1 MILSVVIPALN
12 EEDSIASIIE
22 RTLSAKQDIFEKT
35 KVTDLEVIVVSDGST
50 DRTVEIAQKYL
61 NEIKLIIFEKNRGYG
76 AAIKQGWAESRG
88 DLLAFLDADGTC
100 DPRFFVN
107 LCNLLDN
114 TNSDVVLGC
123 RLNKDSKMP
132 LIRRIG
138 NFMFATLLTYLSSAK
153 VKDTASGMRVV
164 KKSSL
169 NKLYPLP
176 DGLHFTP
183 AMSAKAL
190 MNENVII
197 HEENM
202 SYDEREGESKLHVL
216 KDGIR
221 FLKVILTATFLY
233 RPQVIFNSFA
243 SLMLILSAGIM
254 LDPIAHYFSTKRVEE
269 WMIYRF
275 ITAESL
281 SILSL
286 FMFSSSF
293 ILHNTIWLSMTNNL
307 KDVKTKGVIYSF
319 FNSKISTVI
328 ALICMVVGI
337 SLVWESIS
345 TRIITGYTHEH
356 WSRYIGFSFFVL
368 TGSIIL
374 ITKWINWVLSLVKD
388 KIEYGQSIEK

>member
-22 RTLSAKQDIFEKT
+22 RTLSAKQEIFDKT
-35 KVTDLEVIVVSDGST
+35 KVTELEVIVVSDGST

-61 NEIKLIIFEKNRGYG
+61 SEISLIIFEKNRGYG
-76 AAIKQGWAESRG
+76 AAIKQGWAESKG
-88 DLLAFLDADGTC
+88 DFLAFLDADGTC

-123 RLNKDSKMP
+123 RLNKESKMP
-132 LIRRIG
+132 LIRRVG
-138 NFMFATLLTYLSSAK
+138 NFMFATLLTYLSSSK

-164 KKSSL
+164 KRSSL

-197 HEENM
+197 NEENM
-202 SYDEREGESKLHVL
+202 PYDEREGESKLHVL

-221 FLKVILTATFLY
+221 FLKVIFTAAFLY
-233 RPQVIFNSFA
+233 RPQIIFNSIA
-243 SLMLILSAGIM
+243 SGFLLFSLCLMFEPIDHYLSQ
-254 LDPIAHYFSTKRVEE
+254 KRVEE

-281 SILSL
+281 SIFAF
-286 FMFSSSF
+286 FMFCSSF
-293 ILHNTIWLSMTNNL
+293 ILHNTIWLSMSNDIKNN
-307 KDVKTKGVIYSF
+307 KTKGVIYSF
-319 FNSKISTVI
+319 FNSKYSTFVSLLCVI
-328 ALICMVVGI
+328 VGI
-337 SLVWESIS
+337 GLVWKSIS
-345 TRIITGYTHEH
+345 DRILTGYTHEH

-368 TGSIIL
+368 TGCIIL

-388 KIEYGQSIEK
+388 KIEYGQSID